1 VFPSQWRDMGEEVR
15 RDDDAV
21 HGAAVD
27 NLPEFHGVPED
38 DDGGEQVHA
47 GDAIML
53 PFAGSVPDFTSA
65 VEADGALE
73 GMMGLALVE
82 TDLSLALEAG
92 IENPVDH
99 EQGALDAA
107 DLAQCQGQ
115 FILARVRGEF
125 AKNLA
130 GGDDPRCDRRRDA
143 QDVGPVGSMSGS
155 LILPPTSARTLAGVA
170 FGVKASSLF

>member
-1 VFPSQWRDMGEEVR
+1 MGEEVR

-92 IENPVDH
+92 IEIQSIMN
-99 EQGALDAA
+99 
-107 DLAQCQGQ
+107 
-115 FILARVRGEF
+115 RVR
-125 AKNLA
+125 
-130 GGDDPRCDRRRDA
+130 
-143 QDVGPVGSMSGS
+143 SMR
-155 LILPPTSARTLAGVA
+155 PTSRNAR
-170 FGVKASSLF
+170 ASSFWRG